1 MQIRPLF
8 MVLMMALVKMSLVSC
23 GAAQNTPGIPR
34 PGTLQWHAQ
43 QAKSKGK
50 ASAEIVEFP
59 GLSDQSNLDEAVER
73 YTVVTAIPI
82 ASAVQPETGTILTWH
97 KFRVVSVLS
106 KASKC
111 EPCDPAPN
119 IPPRLLPLLPSEI
132 AVPLEGGTAR
142 VDGVTITVRAA
153 APRLEMNQLYLLFLR
168 GAAGSNQVAELG
180 GETLKWVFK
189 VDKHG
194 KLFAVSNRTSPL
206 SRDVMSIGAS
216 DLIHEHI
223 QYFKARQ
230 HGSK

>member
-50 ASAEIVEFP
+50 AGAEIVEFP

-73 YTVVTAIPI
+73 YTVVTGIPI
-82 ASAVQPETGTILTWH
+82 ASAVQPETDTILTWH
-97 KFRVVSVLS
+97 KFKVVSVLS
-106 KASKC
+106 KAAKC

-119 IPPRLLPLLPSEI
+119 IPPGLLPLLPSEI
-132 AVPLEGGTAR
+132 AVPLEGSTAT

-153 APRLEMNQLYLLFLR
+153 APHLEMNQLYLLFLR
-168 GAAGSNQVAELG
+168 GTAGSNQVAELG
-180 GETLKWVFK
+180 GGTGEWVFK
-189 VDKHG
+189 VSNKG
-194 KLFAVSNRTSPL
+194 KLFATSSRTSAL
-206 SRDVMSIGAS
+206 SRNVMSIGIS
-216 DLIHEHI
+216 DLIREHI
-223 QYFKARQ
+223 QDFKARQ
-230 HGSK
+230 PASK